1 MVKLQIS
8 SKEIH
13 RIMERDN
20 CPIQIA
26 TVKAVKPYSDM
37 FFRNENGHV
46 SASRRKIMD
55 DFIYPYVEIVD

>member
-8 SKEIH
+8 SKEI
-13 RIMERDN
+13 RMIMERDK

-26 TVKAVKPYSDM
+26 TVTAVKPFSDI
-37 FFRNENGHV
+37 FFGDENGHV